1 MNRSATTATEGIV
14 KFSIGIITAEQSL
27 AMIRGVHDAM
37 SALCEVTY
45 LPYATLSQLT
55 GIYTENAHR
64 FDGLL
69 FSGLFPYEYVVN
81 HVGAVLKPHVYFE
94 LTDRDFYKAFAA
106 LLFRHPGLDITRL
119 VMDKPYVD
127 VDFADIF
134 GGAVPQYFE
143 PIINDPSSLESAYE
157 TTMQQSLSLWQA
169 GKIDRV
175 LTRLTNLRVSL
186 NRAEIPCDLLFP
198 SGPSMLD
205 SFNVLHSRMQ
215 ARVLDNTMTAVG
227 LVLAPMASPPEQHLL
242 HAALARFNA
251 SYSMPLVIR
260 EYDGMFELITSNEV
274 LRDITRKYTH
284 CLLADHI
291 RDSGLAAWV
300 GWGLGR
306 DAMQAQHSAE
316 KALQESRRNPAR
328 HAYLVTMDGEL
339 TGPMTDGQGVS
350 VNSEPDHAVEYVAR
364 ELGISSANLQKLV
377 DLQERRGVRN
387 FSSADLAFYLNIT
400 PRSASRI
407 LLKLEEKGYA
417 EAVRTTQ
424 TTARG
429 RPFKIY
435 AVDCARVLAA
445 VRKKLAEDQAPTP
458 RSGA

>member
-1 MNRSATTATEGIV
+1 M

-37 SALCEVTY
+37 SALCDVTY
-45 LPYATLSQLT
+45 LPYATMSQLT
-55 GIYTENAHR
+55 DIYTEHAHR
-64 FDGLL
+64 FDGLV
-69 FSGLFPYEYVVN
+69 FSGLLPYEYVVS

-94 LTDRDFYKAFAA
+94 LTDRDFYKAFAS
-106 LLFRHPGLDITRL
+106 LLFRHPGLDVTRL
-119 VMDKPYVD
+119 VMDRPHVD
-127 VDFADIF
+127 VDFAETF
-134 GGAVPQYFE
+134 SGATPQYFT

-157 TTMQQSLSLWQA
+157 ATMRQALSLWQT

-175 LTRLTNLRVSL
+175 LTRLTNLRTAL
-186 NRAEIPCDLLFP
+186 TRAEIPCDVLFP

-205 SFNVLHSRMQ
+205 SFNALYNHMQSR
-215 ARVLDNTMTAVG
+215 ALDSSMTAVG
-227 LVLAPMASPPEQHLL
+227 LVLAPTASPPEQHLL

-251 SYSMPLVIR
+251 SVSMPLVIR
-260 EYDGMFELITSNEV
+260 DYSGMFELITSNEV
-274 LRDITRKYTH
+274 LRDLTRDYTH
-284 CLLADHI
+284 CLLTGHI
-291 RDSGLAAWV
+291 RESGLAACV

-306 DAMQAQHSAE
+306 DIVQAQQNAE

-339 TGPMTDGQGVS
+339 TGPMVEGQGVS
-350 VNSEPDHAVEYVAR
+350 VTSEPGQAVEHVAR

-377 DLQERRGVRN
+377 DLQERRGIRH

-407 LLKLEEKGYA
+407 LLKLEENGSAK
-417 EAVRTTQ
+417 AVRTTQ

-435 AVDCARVLAA
+435 EVDYARIVATL
-445 VRKKLAEDQAPTP
+445 KKNGRE
-458 RSGA
+458 